1 MASLNDQHPAAK
13 EDVSMIRHASLF
25 CQLLEVIPRRQ
36 FQRLVLSR
44 GTEAHSKGF
53 SSWDQFV
60 ALLFLQIAQAKSLRE
75 ICGGLACC
83 LGKLT
88 HLGVRRAPKR
98 STLAYANEHRDWEM
112 FRDLYSVIL
121 HELQASL
128 PSRRKLTFCS
138 RLFSLD
144 ASVIILSVALFDWK
158 QYRTAKGAMKL
169 HLLLDH
175 DGYLPVFACLDDV
188 HVHEINIAKSLR
200 FPVGSVVVVD
210 RGYQS
215 FDMFARWAREGV
227 FFVTRM
233 RRRIAYRVIER
244 RECSGEI
251 VADEVVELT
260 GRPSSSLFP
269 YSLRRVVRRDPETG
283 HELVFMT
290 SLLGLTGEEV
300 AAVYKERWQIETFF
314 RTLKQ
319 NLRVKTFIGT
329 SFNAICSQIWT
340 ALISILVLRYL
351 QLRSQIGWSF
361 SSLVALFRMNLLVYR
376 DLWAWLDDPFVE
388 PPPEP
393 ASTQL
398 ALGF

>member
-1 MASLNDQHPAAK
+1 
-13 EDVSMIRHASLF
+13 
-25 CQLLEVIPRRQ
+25 
-36 FQRLVLSR
+36 
-44 GTEAHSKGF
+44 
-53 SSWDQFV
+53 
-60 ALLFLQIAQAKSLRE
+60 
-75 ICGGLACC
+75 
-83 LGKLT
+83 
-88 HLGVRRAPKR
+88 
-98 STLAYANEHRDWEM
+98 
-112 FRDLYSVIL
+112 
-121 HELQASL
+121 
-128 PSRRKLTFCS
+128 
-138 RLFSLD
+138 
-144 ASVIILSVALFDWK
+144 
-158 QYRTAKGAMKL
+158 MKL

-188 HVHEINIAKSLR
+188 YVHEINIAKSLR

-244 RECSGEI
+244 RECHGEI
-251 VADEVVELT
+251 VADDVVELT
-260 GRPSSSLFP
+260 GRPSSNLFP

-283 HELVFMT
+283 QELVFMT
-290 SLLGLTGEEV
+290 SLLSLTGEEV

-340 ALISILVLRYL
+340 ALISILMLRYL
-351 QLRSQIGWSF
+351 QLRSQLGWSF

-376 DLWAWLDDPFVE
+376 DLWAWLDNPFVE

-393 ASTQL
+393 AATQL